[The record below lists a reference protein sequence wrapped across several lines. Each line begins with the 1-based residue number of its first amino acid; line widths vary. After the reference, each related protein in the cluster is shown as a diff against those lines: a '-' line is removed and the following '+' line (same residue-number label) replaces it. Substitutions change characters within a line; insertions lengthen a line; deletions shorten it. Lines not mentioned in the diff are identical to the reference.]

1 MLASKLRTESVSRFL
16 KNAQII
22 KDFGEIFVR
31 VLFFTYTLCTMNII
45 AYLQSWL
52 NVSNACKPICANYY
66 LLCKEKKD

>member
-31 VLFFTYTLCTMNII
+31 VLFFTYTHYAPVNII
-45 AYLQSWL
+45 APYLKSLQ
-52 NVSNACKPICANYY
+52 ANMRK
-66 LLCKEKKD
+66 LLPASQKK